1 MRFQIATVVSPDAL
15 DFVFQYL
22 LQSTLFIS
30 DFHWEWWHKML
41 SVAIRRLKF
50 ADLLSVHWFPHVFI
64 FHIPTSINYFIVS
77 LNVSEEWFMVEN
89 AAYGPVETMNSRIV
103 TSHFLTGQALPKND
117 LGPLSDSL
125 RSSQNLPLH
134 NPSVTA
140 LAICTIA
147 DKSVKTISDEQIT
160 K

>member
-1 MRFQIATVVSPDAL
+1 
-15 DFVFQYL
+15 
-22 LQSTLFIS
+22 
-30 DFHWEWWHKML
+30 
-41 SVAIRRLKF
+41 
-50 ADLLSVHWFPHVFI
+50 
-64 FHIPTSINYFIVS
+64 
-77 LNVSEEWFMVEN
+77 MVEN

-103 TSHFLTGQALPKND
+103 TSHFLTSQALPKND

-147 DKSVKTISDEQIT
+147 DKSVKTISNEQIT